1 MQEETNKADRFR
13 ENMRQVHLKV
23 QEQLEKS
30 QQKHKLR
37 NDQQRT
43 DHKFYV
49 KNRMWLYMSKRKNT
63 RDIHEVEA
71 TKIWAS

>member
-1 MQEETNKADRFR
+1 MQEEIDKVHRFR
-13 ENMRQVHLKV
+13 VKVRQVHLKV
-23 QEQLEKS
+23 QENLEKS

>member
-43 DHKFYV
+43 YHKFYV
-49 KNRMWLYMSKRKNT
+49 ENKMWLYMIKRKNT

-71 TKIWAS
+71 TKI